1 MEPALSAW
9 DVLALLAA
17 AHLAAAMSPGANTLL
32 VLRAAGLGRRE
43 GLVAAAGFWPA
54 GVLWSAAGLAGLGA
68 VIAALPWI
76 ETALRVVCGLYLA
89 WIGLGMIR
97 GSLVPRVATDDAG
110 QRISLR
116 RLYLEGFLTN
126 LSNPKSIAYFT
137 SVFAATGAFTLPLPM
152 QVVAVLLLPT
162 IGFCWYGLL
171 ALTASSAPTRR
182 LIAGSGP
189 WLQRIAGTVMIALGV
204 RLLVQR

>member
-1 MEPALSAW
+1 MSASEI
-9 DVLALLAA
+9 LGLLAA
-17 AHLAAAMSPGANTLL
+17 AHLAAAMSPGANMLL

-68 VIAALPWI
+68 VIATMPWI
-76 ETALRVVCGLYLA
+76 ETALRVVCGLYLG
-89 WIGLGMIR
+89 WIGIGMIR
-97 GSLVPRVATDDAG
+97 ASLVPRVVAAGAG
-110 QRISLR
+110 QRVSLR
-116 RLYLEGFLTN
+116 RLYLEGFITN

-137 SVFAATGAFTLPLPM
+137 SVFAATGAFSLSLPM
-152 QVVAVLLLPT
+152 QAVAVLLLPT

-171 ALTASSAPTRR
+171 ALTASSGPTRR
-182 LIAGSGP
+182 LIGSSGP